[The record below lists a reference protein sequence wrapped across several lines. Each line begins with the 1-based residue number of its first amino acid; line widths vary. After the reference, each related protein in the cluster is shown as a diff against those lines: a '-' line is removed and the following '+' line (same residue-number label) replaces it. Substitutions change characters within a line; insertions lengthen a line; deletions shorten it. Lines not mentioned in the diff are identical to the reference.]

1 MSGHEPWNAE
11 VARAMLADMAGMP
24 GPALVMLQAV
34 QARFG
39 FVPGEAVEMVADV
52 ANLSRAEVH
61 GVLNFYHD
69 LRTRLPAGRVV
80 RLCRAEAC
88 QAVGSDALAAE
99 AARLGC
105 PVDGGAADAGVAVE
119 SVFCLGNC
127 ALGPA
132 ALVDG
137 ELVAHLD
144 AAGLAALLA
153 GAPAADVQAPG

>member
-1 MSGHEPWNAE
+1 MNGHEPWNAE
-11 VARAMLADMAGMP
+11 AAGAMLAEMAGMP
-24 GPALVMLQAV
+24 GPALAMLQAV

-39 FVPGEAVEMVADV
+39 FVPDGAVALVADA

-61 GVLNFYHD
+61 GVLTFYHD
-69 LRTRLPAGRVV
+69 LRTRPPAARVV

-88 QAVGSDALAAE
+88 QAVGGEALAAE

-105 PVDGGAADAGVAVE
+105 PVDASLPDAAVAVE

-144 AAGLAALLA
+144 AKGLAALLA
-153 GAPAADVQAPG
+153 GAHPADVQSPA